1 MSRDCPGDEHP
12 KRAEHNRNALERAYR
27 EELAQA
33 YRNLDLARAHVKA
46 LKQWWAKQNEPQAA
60 AIIQAGQAKR
70 EPQGP
75 TEERSEK
82 PKPGDKIV
90 DADFEY
96 HRGDGAHGG
105 FIIALLFVAIVTAIL
120 MLR

>member
-1 MSRDCPGDEHP
+1 MSRECPGDEHP

-33 YRNLDLARAHVKA
+33 YRNLDLARARVKA
-46 LKQWWAKQNEPQAA
+46 LKQWGAKKDEPQAA
-60 AIIQAGQAKR
+60 ASIQAELTKP

-75 TEERSEK
+75 AEKPSEK
-82 PKPGDKIV
+82 SKPDGIV

-96 HRGDGAHGG
+96 HRGDGAPGG
-105 FIIALLFVAIVTAIL
+105 FVIALAFVALIIAVLV
-120 MLR
+120 LR